1 MGHSI
6 IYRVQGLH
14 TKLVEL
20 IIQQS
25 SRVKNNIQKLVMF
38 IYTENEILERECK
51 KKKSLLKLHK
61 KITYE

>member
-1 MGHSI
+1 MGHST

-38 IYTENEILERECK
+38 IYTENEILEREC
-51 KKKSLLKLHK
+51 
-61 KITYE
+61 